1 VYAKVSAK
9 LKSVEEECESLK
21 RALSVEV
28 DGRSELEGMVID
40 AL

>member
-1 VYAKVSAK
+1 MYAKVSAK
-9 LKSVEEECESLK
+9 LKSMEEECEALR

-28 DGRSELEGMVID
+28 DGRRELEGMVVD